1 MMPQKQIVLLMVI
14 VAALLLGQISGAMA
28 APPSQGEDLAVI
40 FSPASNAVV
49 RDTVEIVGSADYP
62 SFQFYIIEVSPEPV
76 GDQWQIV
83 GQIHDQPVIN
93 GVLENWNTTAVPDG
107 SYTLRLRVVRLDGN
121 YSEAFTQ
128 QIVVSN
134 AAPLPTDT
142 PIPAPVVE
150 ELLVPAE
157 VAPTITP
164 TDLPPTPTIVIDQPV
179 VETPTPRPIATTP
192 PLEDPDEE
200 KSLIPAVS
208 GFSLTPIMDACL
220 YGSAAMLI
228 LFLSFGFLSAMR
240 YFILQIIE
248 RRRGR

>member
-1 MMPQKQIVLLMVI
+1 MMPQKQIILLMVI
-14 VAALLLGQISGAMA
+14 IATLWLGQIPGALA
-28 APPSQGEDLAVI
+28 APPTQGEDLAI
-40 FSPASNAVV
+40 ISSPASNAVV
-49 RDTVEIVGSADYP
+49 RDAVPIMGSADYP
-62 SFQFYIIEVSPEPV
+62 SFQFYIIELSPEPV
-76 GDQWQIV
+76 GDQWQII
-83 GQIHDQPVIN
+83 GEIHDQPVVN
-93 GVLENWNTTAVPDG
+93 GVLETWNTALVPDG

-121 YSEAFTQ
+121 YSEGYAQ
-128 QIVVSN
+128 QVVVSN

-142 PIPAPVVE
+142 PTPAPVE
-150 ELLVPAE
+150 EVAPAD

-164 TDLPPTPTIVIDQPV
+164 TDLPPTPPIVIDQPI

-192 PLEDPDEE
+192 PLDNPDEQQ
-200 KSLIPAVS
+200 SLIPTVS

-228 LFLSFGFLSAMR
+228 LFLAFGFLSAMR